1 MGGQVLGGGVIVL
14 VAVLL
19 WLVYLLPSWHA
30 RHQFNAAERNAVR
43 LNQAIRIF
51 AETSE
56 TPDEVRLELN
66 ARTALTQQRLA
77 KRMQTE
83 REHSANETLREQLAV
98 MRFAPAARM
107 ARARRRTR
115 LAATSTLVMAL
126 VLIGLGVWQF
136 VAAGT
141 SLVLWVGSAL
151 VVVSGVALQR
161 MASVSARAATRA
173 VTVDAVAP
181 STSTLH
187 DIELPVTARDSRW
200 TPRPLPQQLVASTGS
215 RAAAVQ
221 NALDAQRRLR
231 EAAQVEAMRERAA
244 QLRPV
249 PVPVAMPVSIETA
262 RVAVAEPAASAA
274 ASAPA
279 APSKWASMGVVDDA
293 EIEAHVRQLLA
304 RRSG

>member
-19 WLVYLLPSWHA
+19 WLVYLLPSWHS

-66 ARTALTQQRLA
+66 ARTALAQQRLA
-77 KRMQTE
+77 KRVHAEHEQAATE
-83 REHSANETLREQLAV
+83 SLREQLAAA
-98 MRFAPAARM
+98 RFAPAARM

-115 LAATSTLVMAL
+115 LTATSVLVASL
-126 VLIGLGVWQF
+126 GLIGVGVWQF
-136 VAAGT
+136 VALGAQT
-141 SLVLWVGSAL
+141 LLWVGGAL
-151 VVVSGVALQR
+151 AIVSMVALHR
-161 MASVSARAATRA
+161 MASVGARAASRA
-173 VTVDAVAP
+173 VTVDATVRAA
-181 STSTLH
+181 STLH
-187 DIELPVTARDSRW
+187 DIELPVTARDTTW
-200 TPRPLPQQLVASTGS
+200 TPRALPQPLVASAGS
-215 RAAAVQ
+215 RAAIAQ
-221 NALDAQRRLR
+221 DALDAQRRLR
-231 EAAQVEAMRERAA
+231 EAAQAEAMRERAA
-244 QLRPV
+244 RLLP
-249 PVPVAMPVSIETA
+249 APVSIETA
-262 RVAVAEPAASAA
+262 RVAHAAAPVVSAA
-274 ASAPA
+274 PVVPV

>member
-66 ARTALTQQRLA
+66 ARTAMTQQRLA
-77 KRMQTE
+77 KRMQAE
-83 REHSANETLREQLAV
+83 REQAANETLREQLAV
-98 MRFAPAARM
+98 ARFAPAARM

-115 LAATSTLVMAL
+115 LAATTTLIIAL
-126 VLIGLGVWQF
+126 VLMGLGVWQF
-136 VAAGT
+136 VAAGAQ
-141 SLVLWVGSAL
+141 LLLWVGGAL
-151 VVVSGVALQR
+151 VLVSGVALQR

-181 STSTLH
+181 SASTLH
-187 DIELPVTARDSRW
+187 DIELPVTARDTSW
-200 TPRPLPQQLVASTGS
+200 TPRALPQQLVASAGS

-221 NALDAQRRLR
+221 DALDAQRRLR
-231 EAAQVEAMRERAA
+231 EAAQAEAMRERAA
-244 QLRPV
+244 QLRP
-249 PVPVAMPVSIETA
+249 APVSIETA
-262 RVAVAEPAASAA
+262 RIAPVEPAT
-274 ASAPA
+274 PA
-279 APSKWASMGVVDDA
+279 APSKWASMGVVDDV

>member
-66 ARTALTQQRLA
+66 ARTAMTQQRLA
-77 KRMQTE
+77 KRMQAE
-83 REHSANETLREQLAV
+83 REQAANETLREQLAV
-98 MRFAPAARM
+98 ARFAPAARM

-115 LAATSTLVMAL
+115 LAATTTLIIAL
-126 VLIGLGVWQF
+126 VLMGLGVWQF
-136 VAAGT
+136 VAAGAQ
-141 SLVLWVGSAL
+141 LLLWVGGAL
-151 VVVSGVALQR
+151 VLVSGVALQR

-181 STSTLH
+181 SASTLH
-187 DIELPVTARDSRW
+187 DIELPVTARDTSW
-200 TPRPLPQQLVASTGS
+200 TPRALPQQLVASAGS

-221 NALDAQRRLR
+221 DALDAQRRLR
-231 EAAQVEAMRERAA
+231 EAAQAEAEAMRERAA
-244 QLRPV
+244 QLRP
-249 PVPVAMPVSIETA
+249 APVSIETA
-262 RVAVAEPAASAA
+262 RIAPVEPAT
-274 ASAPA
+274 PA

>member
-66 ARTALTQQRLA
+66 ARTAMTQQRLA
-77 KRMQTE
+77 KRMQAE
-83 REHSANETLREQLAV
+83 REQAANETLREQLAV
-98 MRFAPAARM
+98 ARFAPAARM

-115 LAATSTLVMAL
+115 LAATTTLIIAL
-126 VLIGLGVWQF
+126 VLMGLGVWQF
-136 VAAGT
+136 VAAGAQLLLWV
-141 SLVLWVGSAL
+141 SGALVL
-151 VVVSGVALQR
+151 VSGVALQR

-181 STSTLH
+181 SASTLH
-187 DIELPVTARDSRW
+187 DIELPVTARDTSW
-200 TPRPLPQQLVASTGS
+200 TPRALPQQLVASAGS

-221 NALDAQRRLR
+221 DALDAQRRLR
-231 EAAQVEAMRERAA
+231 EAAQAEAMRERAA
-244 QLRPV
+244 QLRP
-249 PVPVAMPVSIETA
+249 APVSVETA
-262 RVAVAEPAASAA
+262 RIAPVEPAT
-274 ASAPA
+274 PA

>member
-14 VAVLL
+14 VAVVL

-77 KRMQTE
+77 KRMQSE
-83 REHSANETLREQLAV
+83 REHAANEALREELAV
-98 MRFAPAARM
+98 ARFAPAARM

-115 LAATSTLVMAL
+115 LAATITLLVAL

-136 VAAGT
+136 VAAGAQAM
-141 SLVLWVGSAL
+141 LWVGGSL

-161 MASVSARAATRA
+161 MAAVSARAATRA

-181 STSTLH
+181 RASTLH
-187 DIELPVTARDSRW
+187 DIELPVTARDTSW
-200 TPRPLPQQLVASTGS
+200 TPRPLPQQLVASNGS

-221 NALDAQRRLR
+221 DALDAQRRLR
-231 EAAQVEAMRERAA
+231 EAAKAEAMRERAA
-244 QLRPV
+244 QLRP
-249 PVPVAMPVSIETA
+249 APVSIETA
-262 RVAVAEPAASAA
+262 RVVPTETAAPAE
-274 ASAPA
+274 PA
-279 APSKWASMGVVDDA
+279 APSKWASMGIVDDA

>member
-66 ARTALTQQRLA
+66 ARTAMTQQRLA
-77 KRMQTE
+77 KRMQAE
-83 REHSANETLREQLAV
+83 REQAANETLREQLAV
-98 MRFAPAARM
+98 ARFAPAARM

-115 LAATSTLVMAL
+115 LAATTTLIIAL
-126 VLIGLGVWQF
+126 VLMGLGVWQF
-136 VAAGT
+136 VAAGAQLLLWV
-141 SLVLWVGSAL
+141 SGALVL
-151 VVVSGVALQR
+151 VSGVALQR

-181 STSTLH
+181 SASTLH
-187 DIELPVTARDSRW
+187 DIELPVTARDTSW
-200 TPRPLPQQLVASTGS
+200 TPRALPQQLVASAGS

-221 NALDAQRRLR
+221 DALDAQRRLR
-231 EAAQVEAMRERAA
+231 EAAQAEAMRERAA
-244 QLRPV
+244 QLRP
-249 PVPVAMPVSIETA
+249 APVSIETA
-262 RVAVAEPAASAA
+262 RIAPVEPAT
-274 ASAPA
+274 PA

>member
-66 ARTALTQQRLA
+66 ARTARTQERLA
-77 KRMQTE
+77 QRMQGG
-83 REHSANETLREQLAV
+83 REQAGNETLREQLAV
-98 MRFAPAARM
+98 ARFAPAARM

-115 LAATSTLVMAL
+115 LAATTTLIIAL
-126 VLIGLGVWQF
+126 VLMGLGVWQF
-136 VAAGT
+136 VAAGAQ
-141 SLVLWVGSAL
+141 LLLWVGGAL
-151 VVVSGVALQR
+151 VLVSGVALQR

-181 STSTLH
+181 SASTLH
-187 DIELPVTARDSRW
+187 DIELPVTARDTSW
-200 TPRPLPQQLVASTGS
+200 TPRALPQQLVASAGS

-221 NALDAQRRLR
+221 DALDAQRRLR
-231 EAAQVEAMRERAA
+231 EAAQAEAMRERAA
-244 QLRPV
+244 QLRP
-249 PVPVAMPVSIETA
+249 APVSIETA
-262 RVAVAEPAASAA
+262 RIAPVEPAT
-274 ASAPA
+274 PA

>member
-66 ARTALTQQRLA
+66 ARTAMTQQRLA
-77 KRMQTE
+77 KRMQAE
-83 REHSANETLREQLAV
+83 REQAANETLREQLAV
-98 MRFAPAARM
+98 ARFAPAARM

-115 LAATSTLVMAL
+115 LAATTTLIIAL
-126 VLIGLGVWQF
+126 VLMGLGVWQF
-136 VAAGT
+136 VAAGAQ
-141 SLVLWVGSAL
+141 LLLWVGGAL
-151 VVVSGVALQR
+151 VLVSGVALQR

-181 STSTLH
+181 SASTLH
-187 DIELPVTARDSRW
+187 DIELPVTARDTSW
-200 TPRPLPQQLVASTGS
+200 TPRALPQQLVASAGS

-221 NALDAQRRLR
+221 DALDAQRRLR
-231 EAAQVEAMRERAA
+231 EAAQAQAEAMRERAA
-244 QLRPV
+244 QLRP
-249 PVPVAMPVSIETA
+249 APVSIETA
-262 RVAVAEPAASAA
+262 RIAPVEPAT
-274 ASAPA
+274 PA

>member
-66 ARTALTQQRLA
+66 ARTAMTQQRLA
-77 KRMQTE
+77 KRRQAE
-83 REHSANETLREQLAV
+83 REQAANETLREQLAV
-98 MRFAPAARM
+98 ARFAPAARM

-115 LAATSTLVMAL
+115 LAATTTLIIAL
-126 VLIGLGVWQF
+126 VLMGLGVWQF
-136 VAAGT
+136 VAAGAQ
-141 SLVLWVGSAL
+141 LLLWVGGAL
-151 VVVSGVALQR
+151 VLVSGVALQR

-181 STSTLH
+181 SASTLH
-187 DIELPVTARDSRW
+187 DIELPVTARDTSW
-200 TPRPLPQQLVASTGS
+200 TPRALPQQLVASAGS

-221 NALDAQRRLR
+221 DALDAQRRLR
-231 EAAQVEAMRERAA
+231 EAAQAEAMRERAA
-244 QLRPV
+244 QLRP
-249 PVPVAMPVSIETA
+249 APVSIETA
-262 RVAVAEPAASAA
+262 RIAPVEPAT
-274 ASAPA
+274 PA

>member
-66 ARTALTQQRLA
+66 ARTAMTQQRLA
-77 KRMQTE
+77 KRMQAE
-83 REHSANETLREQLAV
+83 REQAANETLREQLAV
-98 MRFAPAARM
+98 ARFAPAARM

-115 LAATSTLVMAL
+115 LAATTTLIIAL
-126 VLIGLGVWQF
+126 VLMGLGVWQF
-136 VAAGT
+136 VAAGAQ
-141 SLVLWVGSAL
+141 LLLWVGGAL
-151 VVVSGVALQR
+151 VLVSGVALQR

-181 STSTLH
+181 SASTLH
-187 DIELPVTARDSRW
+187 DIELPVTARDTSW
-200 TPRPLPQQLVASTGS
+200 TPRALPQQLVASAGS

-221 NALDAQRRLR
+221 DALDAQRRLR
-231 EAAQVEAMRERAA
+231 EAAQAEAMRERAA
-244 QLRPV
+244 QLRP
-249 PVPVAMPVSIETA
+249 APVSIETA
-262 RVAVAEPAASAA
+262 RIAPVEPAT
-274 ASAPA
+274 PA